1 METLQREQIARL
13 PFQLDKVPTLY
24 IPTTKDVVVG
34 KDIYGYIAKP
44 TNSRNEIPSKETP
57 MGNAKPD
64 QPIGDLAPWGFEGAG
79 KLTENYASWNSPS
92 SFMSDGNSMYTFLGA
107 ATQMMTGGSD
117 MPVEKGPDTKN
128 TLDNKSKTG
137 SNDDVKLRMEAM
149 QKQREKEFGAVER
162 K

>member
-1 METLQREQIARL
+1 
-13 PFQLDKVPTLY
+13 
-24 IPTTKDVVVG
+24 
-34 KDIYGYIAKP
+34 
-44 TNSRNEIPSKETP
+44 
-57 MGNAKPD
+57 
-64 QPIGDLAPWGFEGAG
+64 
-79 KLTENYASWNSPS
+79 
-92 SFMSDGNSMYTFLGA
+92 MYTFLGA